1 MSETIVEAL
10 NKLAIKLGAEPE
22 EADSENI
29 TEAIDNITEIVPE
42 GGGAL
47 VLS

>member
-1 MSETIVEAL
+1 MSENIVEAL
-10 NKLAIKLGAEPE
+10 KNLAEKLGAEEPSPE
-22 EADSENI
+22 TI
-29 TEAIDNITEIVPE
+29 TEAIDIVTENVSQN

>member
-1 MSETIVEAL
+1 MSENIVEAL
-10 NKLAIKLGAEPE
+10 NKLAEKLGAE

-29 TEAIDNITEIVPE
+29 TEAIDNITEQVDSNR
-42 GGGAL
+42 GGI